1 MPLMFSRNYPHP
13 PGQPE
18 LLSVPERVAAPV
30 TYTGR
35 GVVMAFVDSGFYP
48 HPDIA
53 GRIRA
58 YVDATTRLVRE
69 RDLAPEPSNMG
80 WHGQMTSVIAAGDGR
95 TSGGRYRGI
104 ACNAEL
110 VLIKVS
116 NHKLQIKEAD
126 ILRGLK
132 WLVKH
137 AHRYNVRVVN
147 VSVGGDFPS
156 DDPKHPLHVAIRAL
170 TRSGV
175 CVLVS
180 AGNSGAA
187 TLLPPATAAEAIT
200 VGGYDDHNS
209 LDVADWTGFNNS
221 YGMAYD
227 GAPKPDVVA
236 TAAWLPSPI
245 MPGTDM
251 AREAPWLHQM
261 LALKA
266 RDVRGFQ
273 RLARQGDAEL
283 YFSKVLADHPEA
295 ILKDIAQERIHA
307 HKIVDGAHQ
316 HVDGTSVSVAVASS
330 VVAQLLEAHPRLTPR
345 EVKERL
351 MATALRLPNVPVER
365 QGAGVINATA
375 AIG

>member
-1 MPLMFSRNYPHP
+1 M
-13 PGQPE
+13 PE
-18 LLSVPERVAAPV
+18 LLSVPERIAAPAA
-30 TYTGR
+30 YTGR

-69 RDLAPEPSNMG
+69 RDLRPVPTNLG

-95 TSGGRYRGI
+95 TSGGRYRGV

-116 NHKLQIKEAD
+116 NQKQQIKEAD

-132 WLVKH
+132 WLIKN
-137 AHRYNVRVVN
+137 AQRYNVRVVN
-147 VSVGGDFPS
+147 ISVGGDFPS
-156 DDPKHPLHVAIRAL
+156 VDPKHPLHVAIRAL
-170 TRSGV
+170 TRNGV

-180 AGNSGAA
+180 AGNSGAPV
-187 TLLPPATAAEAIT
+187 LLPPASAAEAIT

-209 LDVADWTGFNNS
+209 LDVTRWTGFNNS
-221 YGMAYD
+221 YGTAYD
-227 GAPKPDVVA
+227 GMPKPDVIA
-236 TAAWLPSPI
+236 PAAWLPSPI

-251 AREAPWLHQM
+251 AREAPWLTQM
-261 LALKA
+261 LMLKA

-273 RLARQGDAEL
+273 RLARRGDAEL
-283 YFSKVLADHPEA
+283 YFSKVLMEHPEA
-295 ILKDIAQERIHA
+295 VLKDIAQERIHA

-316 HVDGTSVSVAVASS
+316 HVDGTSVSVAIASS
-330 VVAQLLEAHPRLTPR
+330 VVAQMLEAHPRLTPH

-351 MATALRLPNVPVER
+351 MKTALCLPNVPVER
-365 QGAGVINATA
+365 QGAGIINAA
-375 AIG
+375 AALTV